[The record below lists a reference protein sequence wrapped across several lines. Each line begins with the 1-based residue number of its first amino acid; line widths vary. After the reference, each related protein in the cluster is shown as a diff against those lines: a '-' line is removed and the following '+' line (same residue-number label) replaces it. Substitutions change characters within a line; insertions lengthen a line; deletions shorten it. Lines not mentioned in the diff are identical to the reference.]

1 VHTSAEPLAP
11 TSAEDFRCP
20 LCGLDYVPGGESCRE
35 KGCPVALGGCA
46 TRHCPRCGYTM
57 PDEER
62 SAAARFVRMIFG
74 GPSRKRSGTLAT
86 LGAGETAVIDRLE
99 GDPGLLARLTAQ
111 GLAPGVE
118 IHVLQRTPTHVIEVG
133 HTTIAVERKVAE
145 AIFVRSEPAKRIDG

>member
-1 VHTSAEPLAP
+1 MTAEPLTPPSPDAV
-11 TSAEDFRCP
+11 RCP
-20 LCGLDYVPGGESCRE
+20 LCAFDYVPGGETCRD
-35 KGCPVALGGCA
+35 KGCPVAFGACA

-62 SAAARFVRMIFG
+62 SAAARFVRMLFG
-74 GPSRKRSGTLAT
+74 GRAARRTGTLAE
-86 LGAGETAVIDRLE
+86 LPAGATAVLDRLE

-133 HTTIAVERKVAE
+133 HTTIAVERRVAE
-145 AIFVRSEPAKRIDG
+145 AIFVR

>member
-1 VHTSAEPLAP
+1 MHVTAAPLDAHP
-11 TSAEDFRCP
+11 ATAAARCP
-20 LCGLDYVPGGESCRE
+20 LCGFDYVPGGETCKE
-35 KGCPVALGGCA
+35 KGCPVAFGGCA

-62 SAAARFVRMIFG
+62 SAAARFVRMLFG
-74 GPSRKRSGTLAT
+74 GRTAKRPGTLAD
-86 LGAGETAVIDRLE
+86 LPAGATVVLDRLE

-133 HTTIAVERKVAE
+133 HTTIAIERRVAE
-145 AIFVRSEPAKRIDG
+145 TLFVR

>member
-1 VHTSAEPLAP
+1 MSGAPLDAHPAAP
-11 TSAEDFRCP
+11 AVRCP
-20 LCGLDYVPGGESCRE
+20 LCGFDYVPGGETCRE
-35 KGCPVALGGCA
+35 KGCPVAFGGCA

-62 SAAARFVRMIFG
+62 SAASRLVRRLFG
-74 GPSRKRSGTLAT
+74 GRPPKRAGTLAE
-86 LGAGETAVIDRLE
+86 LPAGATVVLDRLE

-133 HTTIAVERKVAE
+133 HTTIAVERRVAE
-145 AIFVRSEPAKRIDG
+145 AILVR